1 MSLTVYLRD
10 KGFVTLEGN
19 SGEIK
24 MQQEKL
30 IELCSNDSIKSI
42 LEIGFNG
49 GHSADLFLS
58 TSNANVVSFDLGEN
72 LCVQTSKDYID
83 MKYPS
88 RHRLILGNS
97 IDTIPQY
104 ISQYIS
110 QHPTTT
116 FDLIFIDGGHD
127 YAVAIAD
134 ILNCSKLAHAN
145 TVVIMD
151 DVIIAND
158 YSLQRS
164 WTLGPSKA
172 WAECIMNGVVCHIS
186 AEMYCVGRGM
196 VWGTFSQKA
205 L

>member
-58 TSNANVVSFDLGEN
+58 SSNATVLSFDLGEN
-72 LCVQTSKDYID
+72 LCVQTAKDYID
-83 MKYPS
+83 IKYPS
-88 RHRLILGNS
+88 RHQLILGNS
-97 IDTIPQY
+97 VDTIPQY
-104 ISQYIS
+104 ISQY
-110 QHPTTT
+110 PNTT
-116 FDLIFIDGGHD
+116 FDLIFIDGCHD
-127 YAVAIAD
+127 YDVAITD
-134 ILNCSKLAHAN
+134 ILNCRNLANTN
-145 TVVIMD
+145 TVVIVD
-151 DVIIAND
+151 DIIIADD
-158 YSLQRS
+158 YSLQKS

-172 WAECIMNGVVCHIS
+172 WAECILDGVVCHIS
-186 AEMYCVGRGM
+186 AEMYCAGRGM
-196 VWGTFSQKA
+196 VWGTFS
-205 L
+205 

>member
-58 TSNANVVSFDLGEN
+58 SSNATVLSFDLGEN
-72 LCVQTSKDYID
+72 LCVQTAKDYID
-83 MKYPS
+83 IKYPS
-88 RHRLILGNS
+88 RHQLILGNS
-97 IDTIPQY
+97 VDTIPQY
-104 ISQYIS
+104 ISQY
-110 QHPTTT
+110 PNTT
-116 FDLIFIDGGHD
+116 FDLIFIDGCHD
-127 YAVAIAD
+127 YDVAITD
-134 ILNCSKLAHAN
+134 ILNCRNLANTN
-145 TVVIMD
+145 TVVIVD
-151 DVIIAND
+151 DIIIADD
-158 YSLQRS
+158 YSLQKS

-172 WAECIMNGVVCHIS
+172 WAECILDGVVCHIS
-186 AEMYCVGRGM
+186 AEMYYVGRGM
-196 VWGTFSQKA
+196 AWGTFS
-205 L
+205 